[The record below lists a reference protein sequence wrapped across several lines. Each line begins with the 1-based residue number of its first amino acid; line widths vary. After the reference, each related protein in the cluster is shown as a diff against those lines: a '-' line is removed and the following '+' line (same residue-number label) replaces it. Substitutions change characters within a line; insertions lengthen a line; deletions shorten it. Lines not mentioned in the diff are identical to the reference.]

1 MVSGWMRLVLSWL
14 CVCNDKFNNNS
25 TLSTGDEDDV
35 LRHLFAQ
42 VMQIF
47 FQSRSFCLIA
57 YFDSH
62 YACHKAGIRSLP
74 QCQKLGGD

>member
-1 MVSGWMRLVLSWL
+1 MAGSPCF
-14 CVCNDKFNNNS
+14 CVCNDKFNNNLA
-25 TLSTGDEDDV
+25 LSTGDEDDV

-62 YACHKAGIRSLP
+62 YACHKARMRSLP
-74 QCQKLGGD
+74 HKMGVDDAQ